1 MCVDHTILPLYLLFV
16 RSAFPVSCFSR
27 NASLLG
33 VPNNENV
40 DATAAQNE
48 SATQLC
54 KTKMRRCSCAN
65 ENATLQLCKTKMLPS
80 CANENGG
87 LWCPFRGRSVRP
99 ARSGRGVCFGNCKI
113 MGEVPEIRVRGIDN
127 HLGKEPRVTILHKT
141 IEEGDPVIE
150 GNVYSTM
157 TLVRHLVG

>member
-1 MCVDHTILPLYLLFV
+1 MLMLQLRKTKV
-16 RSAFPVSCFSR
+16 RRSCAKR
-27 NASLLG
+27 KLDDAVKG
-33 VPNNENV
+33 KCDAAVVQNEN
-40 DATAAQNE
+40 ATL
-48 SATQLC
+48 QLC

-127 HLGKEPRVTILHKT
+127 HLRKEPRVTILHTT